1 VGGGCNISTIHTTR
15 QSLGS
20 ILLAWEALK
29 KVTPLL
35 FIDTSGYAFTYPL
48 SRLFGC
54 KVACYTHYPTISSD
68 MLQRVESRKSLY
80 NNDDKI
86 AKSVFLSRGK
96 LFYYNLVAYFYGLAG
111 SYAHLVMVN
120 GSWTRDHIERLW
132 RILKCIV
139 RVYPPC
145 DTESLQTFPLERS
158 GLHPF
163 FISVAQ
169 FRPEKAHDLQLSA
182 FQLAVEALQE
192 KFNGEFLR
200 PRLKLDVCSFICKIG
215 SSRSFHNISPPPCQ
229 SI

>member
-1 VGGGCNISTIHTTR
+1 VEAATFPRFTLLG

-20 ILLAWEALK
+20 IPLAWEALT

-48 SRLFGC
+48 SCLFGC
-54 KVACYTHYPTISSD
+54 KVACYTHYPTINSD
-68 MLQRVESRKSLY
+68 MLQRVKSRKLLY

-86 AKSVFLSRGK
+86 VKSVFLSRGK
-96 LFYYNLVAYFYGLAG
+96 SFYYNLVAYLYGLAG
-111 SYAHLVMVN
+111 SYAHLAMVN

-139 RVYPPC
+139 RIYPPY

-163 FISVAQ
+163 ITFVAQ

-182 FQLAVEALQE
+182 FQLAVEVLQE

-200 PRLKLDVCSFICKIG
+200 PRLKLMGNCRNREDEQRVE
-215 SSRSFHNISPPPCQ
+215 NL
-229 SI
+229 